1 MKIKLSKKDTN
12 DFEYAIFGIDLML
25 KYFFVSLKRK
35 KKNKKRGSKL
45 YCCMI

>member
-25 KYFFVSLKRK
+25 KYFFCKFK

-45 YCCMI
+45 YRCMI